1 MIKHNLTFVLMFLS
15 LFSIAQENKTSVNVG
30 PSNND
35 RIQQFKQE
43 QAEKNY
49 YYEMNNQLK
58 EYFAD
63 NEIHIKVPKG
73 QNFANKL
80 EFIDAVNNWLRLN
93 QNLIIENK
101 KGIFLKK

>member
-1 MIKHNLTFVLMFLS
+1 MIKHNLTFILIFLS
-15 LFSIAQENKTSVNVG
+15 LFSIAQENKINVITS
-30 PSNND
+30 PTNND
-35 RIQQFKQE
+35 RIQMFKKE

-73 QNFANKL
+73 QNFTTKKD
-80 EFIDAVNNWLRLN
+80 FIDAVNNWLRLN
-93 QNLIIENK
+93 QNLILDNK
-101 KGIFLKK
+101 KGVYLTK

>member
-1 MIKHNLTFVLMFLS
+1 MFLS
-15 LFSIAQENKTSVNVG
+15 LFSIAQENKTSVSVS
-30 PSNND
+30 PSNNE
-35 RIQQFKQE
+35 RIQQFKKE

-49 YYEMNNQLK
+49 YYEMNSQLK

-101 KGIFLKK
+101 KGVFLTK